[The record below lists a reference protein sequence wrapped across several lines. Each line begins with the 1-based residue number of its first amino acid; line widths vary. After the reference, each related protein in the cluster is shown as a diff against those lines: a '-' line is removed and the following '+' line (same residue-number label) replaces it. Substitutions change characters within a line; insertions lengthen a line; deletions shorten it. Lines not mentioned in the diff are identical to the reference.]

1 MKLLSKIFSR
11 TKYLPLD
18 SFFSKIL
25 YDDQLGYYN
34 SKNPFGKKGD
44 YITAPQIS
52 NLFNE
57 IVAIWVIAFW
67 NQIGRPKKFN
77 LIELGAG
84 DASFLQVALDVFKK
98 FNKFNKSVNIFIY
111 EKNHQLKKIQE
122 KKLRKFKVTWLNDLR
137 NLDRSPCLFFGNE
150 FFDSIPIKQ
159 FSYKNK
165 KLLEKFVLINNKKPK
180 TIFKKSNQKYSK
192 LFKKLDL
199 LKNSGIIEYPQIGLD
214 LLSQIAKTIKKN
226 QGGLLLIDYGYTK
239 NYYKNTIQS
248 IYKHKNNKIFNNLG
262 KADITSLVNFDLLKK
277 FLQLKKLKINNT
289 VSQSFFLQRMG
300 IIERANIIAKKQK
313 FSEQGNLYY
322 RLKRILD
329 KKYMGEL
336 FKVLFAYNYD
346 KEINIGFQ

>member
-18 SFFSKIL
+18 IFFSKIL

-67 NQIGRPKKFN
+67 SQIGRPKKFN

-137 NLDRSPCLFFGNE
+137 NLDQSPCLFFGNE